1 MTKITNVNASS
12 LKKLPTWKY
21 VFTEYV
27 FWEELGSE
35 GGGEA
40 LNRQR

>member
-12 LKKLPTWKY
+12 LKKLQTWKY

-27 FWEELGSE
+27 FWEELGF
-35 GGGEA
+35 GGRG
-40 LNRQR
+40 